1 MCDSGW
7 SSGELGGQRPNEWEG
22 DVYAQSKKSGVTL
35 SIAEHCHCWP
45 SQPFHLLVLCNDCQ
59 SAVFLIVSGFL
70 LSPFLS
76 PLWFGHNL
84 HCCVTFYE
92 PWYSAYALC
101 LCSCSA
107 AARTVAN
114 NPFTFLKGGRFSH
127 VVLPLLKHLCLTKIN
142 YCLLRSPLSL
152 LLLTSSLIFIFSLP
166 RRKKKLWFLVFRF
179 SKLYSKGSAVINIAS
194 FGFDVPKSLWDL
206 EGKEL
211 QKGKG
216 LS

>member
-1 MCDSGW
+1 MSLLALTAISPACIVQRLLVSCVSDSLRVPPLTFSLPLMVWSQLALLCDSF
-7 SSGELGGQRPNEWEG
+7 
-22 DVYAQSKKSGVTL
+22 
-35 SIAEHCHCWP
+35 C
-45 SQPFHLLVLCNDCQ
+45 
-59 SAVFLIVSGFL
+59 
-70 LSPFLS
+70 
-76 PLWFGHNL
+76 
-84 HCCVTFYE
+84 E

-152 LLLTSSLIFIFSLP
+152 LLLTSSLIFILSLP

-194 FGFDVPKSLWDL
+194 FGFNVPKSL
-206 EGKEL
+206 
-211 QKGKG
+211 
-216 LS
+216 